1 MVSARARLGLVAV
14 LWLLLPLA
22 GSFADEPFADEPD
35 PASGDGALS
44 LAALG
49 IRGEAIFKSFGYF
62 DEAPADD
69 RLYRAEGIFRL
80 EWTREFAPWVGVKLT
95 GEVRGDTDGDASG
108 VHFEVP
114 DTDRHRSVLGL
125 REATVNLRRAPAE
138 FTIGKQF
145 FAWGTADAYNPTDSI
160 NPYDYMDVLG
170 AEKMA
175 VYSAGARVQL
185 GPASL
190 VAVVV
195 PFFTPSRPPE
205 RTGRWAPRPPPGF
218 EAVVDE
224 RQVPGRDP
232 DNVQY
237 ATRLRTTLGG
247 WDLSASYY
255 HGFEDVPEFRA
266 STVQTASGGTL
277 SRLTPVFP
285 RIDAVGMDFSTTFG
299 GFEVH
304 GEGAVKLVEENG
316 REDRFQGIAGFS
328 YTWDGLG
335 HRWLDAVTLVL
346 EYARE
351 VALRTRDPSILPSGG
366 DSEVGDLLALN
377 AFRNTVSGRVQLKVN
392 EDTQVRLTGNLNF
405 DGPTSYYAQA
415 AVTHRFTG
423 AFQAEAGF
431 DFLGGDPSSFWGRWA
446 FNDRIFL
453 VLRYLF

>member
-1 MVSARARLGLVAV
+1 MAAV

-35 PASGDGALS
+35 PASGDGTLS

-62 DEAPADD
+62 EEAPADD

-160 NPYDYMDVLG
+160 NPYDYMDVLD

-205 RTGRWAPRPPPGF
+205 PDRPLGAAAAPGLRSRRGRTPGPGAGSGQRAVRHPPP
-218 EAVVDE
+218 D
-224 RQVPGRDP
+224 D
-232 DNVQY
+232 
-237 ATRLRTTLGG
+237 LGG

-266 STVQTASGGTL
+266 SSVQTASGGTIA
-277 SRLTPVFP
+277 RLTPVFP

-377 AFRNTVSGRVQLKVN
+377 AFQNTVSGRVQFKVN